1 MSDKVVVT
9 KSKLG
14 DIAQAI
20 RDKFV
25 SKDYFTPDDM
35 VTWINKL
42 SVSRSYPYDCKPHFT
57 SVGDWSG
64 YSEGAK
70 YFYQNTFG
78 SDANMEHLT
87 PIKEPIMLLPGERV
101 VFHANSGARNK
112 YEGYK
117 IYVVELTGGR
127 VIHGEWDSGTTWFDT
142 SPDYQFNKVFDL
154 GNWLINVQN
163 GDGQWVP
170 DSNWITYANTTTNPM
185 FVHADFSTKPSAVWT
200 QEMIANFQQQNDIEI
215 YIVRDESFE
224 IVSQPGNI
232 GGNDGDEITLSC
244 YATGNNV
251 SYEWVQHSSGMWNHV
266 SDESSIT
273 FTLSSSTSG
282 TYHCNITNYNDALV
296 TNDIEVS
303 IIDGSGGGGEGGGG
317 GETGGGDTATY
328 NDEVYDKAT
337 FYNDG
342 FDTYS
347 NWCSYTSEST
357 GGYVQAPQ
365 TDTILIT
372 NIKHPIVVHPGE
384 TFVFSICQPCTFQV
398 QNIYVLHKSS
408 DPRAPWVGNAN
419 WGNPAPILLRYMI
432 KDEESGGFGQ
442 NQNFNGSG
450 KWIPDGT
457 RDWVRKNTYDYDL
470 YFVLFLKHD
479 STSNKMTATNTA
491 QIASGEYVTCAVYPS
506 DVDYSALRDRTNDFM
521 HPAFYEAPLVRRGA
535 SESITYATRAFPRI
549 GPPVESLEKCKVWL
563 RYMPDMSDPTKNVF
577 YNAPYYISSYGIV
590 DDGDGNSH
598 THRWWSNQQYPCIIN
613 VKTPAQITMTF
624 EGTTVTGDFKIPGL
638 YFFRIQNFYTTSTG
652 AQGEVWAV
660 QPDGYTEVLMAEQT
674 S

>member
-14 DIAQAI
+14 DIAQKI
-20 RDKFV
+20 RDKFTTQDNY
-25 SKDYFTPDDM
+25 SLDEISAMID
-35 VTWINKL
+35 KL
-42 SVSRSYPYDCKPHFT
+42 SVSRVYPYDCRHTFI
-57 SVGDWSG
+57 SG
-64 YSEGAK
+64 PSAWPGFSSGAK
-70 YFYQNTFG
+70 YFFCNF
-78 SDANMEHLT
+78 SDASREIVSNFEDM
-87 PIKEPIMLLPGERV
+87 IWLLPGERV
-101 VFHANSGARNK
+101 VLHNKTARGK
-112 YEGYK
+112 YVGK
-117 IYVVELTGGR
+117 AFTVAELTGGK
-127 VIHGEWDSGTTWFDT
+127 IITGSWDSGTSWVDT
-142 SPDYQFNKVFDL
+142 TPDYQFEQKHYQ
-154 GNWLINVQN
+154 GNWLVNVETSE
-163 GDGQWVP
+163 GTWVP
-170 DSNWITYANTTTNPM
+170 DSDWWTYANTSTNLC
-185 FVHADFSTKPSAVWT
+185 VVLLCWFSNDGWTDASA
-200 QEMIANFQQQNDIEI
+200 EAFRNSDAYEC
-215 YIVRDESFE
+215 YIVKHEPFE

-251 SYEWVQHSSGMWNHV
+251 SYEWVHHSSGMWNHV

-303 IIDGSGGGGEGGGG
+303 IIEGSGGGGEGGGG

-398 QNIYVLHKSS
+398 QNIYALHKSS

-521 HPAFYEAPLVRRGA
+521 HPAFYEAALVRRGA
-535 SESITYATRAFPRI
+535 SESITYASRAFPRI
-549 GPPVESLEKCKVWL
+549 GPPVESLERCKVWL

-590 DDGDGNSH
+590 DDGNGNSH
-598 THRWWSNQQYPCIIN
+598 THRWWSNQQYPCLIN

-624 EGTTVTGDFKIPGL
+624 EGTTVTGDFTIPGL
-638 YFFRIQNFYTTSTG
+638 YFFRIQNFYTTSTS

-660 QPDGYTEVLMAEQT
+660 QPNGYTEVLMTEQT